1 MTLRLTQGQHADL
14 VLSSDG
20 FALLMGMLLDQHI
33 R

>member
-1 MTLRLTQGQHADL
+1 MTLHLTQDDHADQ